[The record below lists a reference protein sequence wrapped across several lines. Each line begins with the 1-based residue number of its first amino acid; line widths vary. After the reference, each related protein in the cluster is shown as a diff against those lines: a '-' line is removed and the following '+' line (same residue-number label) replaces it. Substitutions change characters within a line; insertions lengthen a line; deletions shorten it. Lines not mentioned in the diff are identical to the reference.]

1 MNVGPMNTDRG
12 GAVWLPSIIA
22 KEVPPE
28 RTALSTR
35 AVLAWTRQARGG
47 PDHPLAR
54 PVTHRGSP
62 GARWSR
68 QHVRFNHHH
77 AALRGARAGTGED
90 HRGVVVTTPKEGG
103 LELRLVVPREILAG
117 NMRVEYVSQQNVA
130 VVGLGRRQFL
140 ELLRRPDA
148 PRVIKVGKLRLV
160 RREDMLAFLDRVGQ
174 SEGAASVEEMDGAD
188 KVLEELGCSVRPR
201 RR

>member
-1 MNVGPMNTDRG
+1 M
-12 GAVWLPSIIA
+12 
-22 KEVPPE
+22 
-28 RTALSTR
+28 
-35 AVLAWTRQARGG
+35 
-47 PDHPLAR
+47 
-54 PVTHRGSP
+54 
-62 GARWSR
+62 
-68 QHVRFNHHH
+68 
-77 AALRGARAGTGED
+77 
-90 HRGVVVTTPKEGG
+90 TTPKEGG